1 MNNNDIQVLNQA
13 QIDLQNALQS
23 VLQSV
28 QNTLSTVNEK
38 AFLYAFD
45 IKRVYDLVSE
55 YRLQNKDPFYFNGKK
70 YNKVEEFAKDIFG
83 LSKSAFHA
91 KIKVAREFCTEK
103 GLPDVTKT
111 KGLIF
116 SALQD
121 ATSAEIEALE
131 RKYNALPQPK
141 EGKKPD
147 FSELSLKSIRALR
160 NATNVLIEKASV
172 VDAATV
178 LPKDDSTEKSTE
190 KSRNTDSTEK
200 ESGTSAREKALNAVK
215 AYIETCADKEE
226 LKSFIA
232 EIMAFKGNE

>member
-1 MNNNDIQVLNQA
+1 MANNEIQILNQA

-28 QNTLSTVNEK
+28 QQTLSTVNEK

-45 IKRVYDLVSE
+45 IKRAYDLVAE
-55 YRLQNKDPFYFNGKK
+55 YRLTSKEPFYFNGKK

-103 GLPDVTKT
+103 GLPDVAKT

-121 ATSAEIEALE
+121 ATAAEIEALE
-131 RKYNALPQPK
+131 RKYEALPQPK
-141 EGKKPD
+141 EGRKPD
-147 FSELSLKSIRALR
+147 FSELSLKAMRALR
-160 NATNVLIEKASV
+160 NATNVLIEKGGV

-178 LPKDDSTEKSTE
+178 LPKDESTEKSE
-190 KSRNTDSTEK
+190 KKSGNTDSTEK
-200 ESGTSAREKALNAVK
+200 ESGISAREKALNAVK
-215 AYIETCADKEE
+215 AYIETCEDKEE
-226 LKSFIA
+226 LKAFIA
-232 EIMAFKGNE
+232 EILAIKGNE

>member
-1 MNNNDIQVLNQA
+1 MANNDIQVLNQA

-28 QNTLSTVNEK
+28 QQTLSTVNEK

-45 IKRVYDLVSE
+45 IKRAYDLVAE
-55 YRLQNKDPFYFNGKK
+55 YRLASKDPFYFNGKK

-91 KIKVAREFCTEK
+91 KVKVAKEFCTEK
-103 GLPDVTKT
+103 GLPDITKT

-121 ATSAEIEALE
+121 ATADEIASLE
-131 RKYNALPQPK
+131 SKYNALPQPK

-160 NATNVLIEKASV
+160 NATNVLIEKGGV

-178 LPKDDSTEKSTE
+178 LPKEEATEKSSE
-190 KSRNTDSTEK
+190 KSGNTDKGEIT
-200 ESGTSAREKALNAVK
+200 AREKALNAVR
-215 AYIETCADKEE
+215 AYIESCEDKEE
-226 LKSFIA
+226 LKAFIA
-232 EIMAFKGNE
+232 EILAIKGNE

>member
-1 MNNNDIQVLNQA
+1 MSNNDIQVLNQA

-28 QNTLSTVNEK
+28 QQTLSTVNEK

-45 IKRVYDLVSE
+45 IKRVYDLVAE
-55 YRLQNKDPFYFNGKK
+55 YRLTSKEPFYFNGKK
-70 YNKVEEFAKDIFG
+70 YSKVEDFARDTFG

-91 KIKVAREFCTEK
+91 KVKVAREFCNEK
-103 GLPDVTKT
+103 GLPDISKT

-121 ATSAEIEALE
+121 ATADEIASLE
-131 RKYNALPQPK
+131 SKYNALPQPK

-160 NATNVLIEKASV
+160 NATNVLIEKGGV

-178 LPKDDSTEKSTE
+178 LPKEQASKEPTEKSG
-190 KSRNTDSTEK
+190 NTDKTE
-200 ESGTSAREKALNAVK
+200 SNAREKALNAVR
-215 AYIETCADKEE
+215 AYIESCEDKEE
-226 LKSFIA
+226 LKAFIA
-232 EIMAFKGNE
+232 EILAIKGNE

>member
-1 MNNNDIQVLNQA
+1 MNNEIQILNQA

-28 QNTLSTVNEK
+28 QQTLSTVNEK

-45 IKRVYDLVSE
+45 IKRVYDLVAD
-55 YRLQNKDPFYFNGKK
+55 YRLTSKEPFYFNGKK
-70 YNKVEEFAKDIFG
+70 YNKVEDFARDTFG

-91 KIKVAREFCTEK
+91 KIKVAREFCNEK
-103 GLPDVTKT
+103 GLPDISKT

-121 ATSAEIEALE
+121 ATADEIANLE
-131 RKYNALPQPK
+131 SKYNALPQPK

-160 NATNVLIEKASV
+160 NATNVLIEKGGV

-178 LPKDDSTEKSTE
+178 LPKDESTEKSTG
-190 KSRNTDSTEK
+190 KSVNTDSTPK
-200 ESGTSAREKALNAVK
+200 TSNREAIINSLREYIISCENA
-215 AYIETCADKEE
+215 DE
-226 LKSFIA
+226 LKDFIT
-232 EIMAFKGNE
+232 EVLSVIKPKNE

>member
-1 MNNNDIQVLNQA
+1 MANNDIQVLNQA

-28 QNTLSTVNEK
+28 QQTLSTVNEK

-45 IKRVYDLVSE
+45 IKRAYDLVAE
-55 YRLQNKDPFYFNGKK
+55 YRLASKDPFYFNGKK

-91 KIKVAREFCTEK
+91 KVKVAKEFCTEK
-103 GLPDVTKT
+103 GLPDITKT

-121 ATSAEIEALE
+121 ATAAEIEALE

-141 EGKKPD
+141 EAKKPD

-160 NATNVLIEKASV
+160 NATNVLIEKGGV
-172 VDAATV
+172 IDAATV
-178 LPKDDSTEKSTE
+178 LPKEEATEKSTE
-190 KSRNTDSTEK
+190 KSVNTDKTEI
-200 ESGTSAREKALNAVK
+200 SAREKALNAVK
-215 AYIETCADKEE
+215 AYIETCEDKEE
-226 LKSFIA
+226 LKAFIA
-232 EIMAFKGNE
+232 EILAIKGNE